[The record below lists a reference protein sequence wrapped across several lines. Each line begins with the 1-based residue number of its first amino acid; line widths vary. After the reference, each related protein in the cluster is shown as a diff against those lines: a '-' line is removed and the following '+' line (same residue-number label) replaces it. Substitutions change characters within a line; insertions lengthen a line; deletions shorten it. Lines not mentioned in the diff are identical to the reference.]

1 MSRNRYQSVPYNGHL
16 SISDFTW
23 IESPRCDAD
32 RTKSLEEILVISRYS
47 LAMELLH
54 LFKGLADPIRLRIA
68 HLLTQKD
75 ELCVCHLTDA
85 LSLPQ
90 STVSRHLNILRN
102 SGLVEAE
109 RRGKW
114 VYYRMLHADAHVHA
128 IAELIRNSAVAD
140 DQLQQDLENLKES
153 IC

>member
-1 MSRNRYQSVPYNGHL
+1 M
-16 SISDFTW
+16 D
-23 IESPRCDAD
+23 
-32 RTKSLEEILVISRYS
+32 
-47 LAMELLH
+47 LLYI
-54 LFKGLADPIRLRIA
+54 FKGLSDPVRLRIA

-75 ELCVCHLTDA
+75 ELCVCHLTEA

-90 STVSRHLNILRN
+90 STVSRHLNTLRS

-114 VYYRMLHADAHVHA
+114 VYYRMLHTNAHVEA
-128 IAELIRNSAVAD
+128 ISDLIRCSAITD
-140 DQLQQDLENLKES
+140 ELLQQDLENLKES